1 MKYLLA
7 TILLFTLGACGL
19 HQPVESTT
27 TAPAEKTTTE
37 QHSPTQPDLSG
48 MQPDFLYLAAQKAT
62 REGNRELALQLL
74 TALVAKQPNA
84 ITPHMQLIDLLME
97 SGRIDEAEQHIA
109 HMLSNKALPAE
120 QREQLQLAQYRIYIS
135 HDQPQ
140 LALEKLNTF
149 LQKHPAHDTARTMQ
163 ASILAGLGRMDE
175 ALASIKLGIKQH
187 ESAGLRMLQARL
199 LIKRGDLKRAKA
211 SLLRVQHLMP
221 DNDAAVLMLSAL
233 AAQMKDHE
241 QAEKLLRDFLAN
253 HPQDIRVSHALAKLL
268 VAQARLPE
276 AIIVY
281 RNAAK
286 HAGDSP
292 VVLRP
297 LGMLYFQD
305 KDYEQAVQTFRTLVK
320 LQPDD
325 SNRFYLAASLEAMDK
340 LDEAKSIYT
349 KITHASKMYTQAQI
363 RLAAM
368 DLQENKLSKAKARM
382 LAILHE
388 KPQQLD
394 AHLLLSTIRL
404 NSKEYKQVLDET
416 EPLLRLKK
424 LPPQLLFNR
433 AVAFE
438 HFKNYDQ
445 VETTLNRV
453 LEHSPNYTEA
463 LNFLGYTYADQGIKL
478 DRAKAL
484 ILRALHLKPN
494 DGYYLDSLAWV
505 YYKTGDYKQAA
516 ETQAKAIKLVAD
528 DSVMHEH
535 YGDILWRSGN
545 TQAAQQAWR
554 KALELKSDH
563 PRLIKAKISKGLPPV
578 DH

>member
-1 MKYLLA
+1 MKNLLT
-7 TILLFTLGACGL
+7 TILLLSLAACGL
-19 HQPVESTT
+19 HQPAEDASTT
-27 TAPAEKTTTE
+27 SAEKAAE
-37 QHSPTQPDLSG
+37 QPSRTQADLSD
-48 MQPDFLYLAAQKAT
+48 MQPDFLYLAAQKAS
-62 REGNRELALQLL
+62 RDGNRELAIQLL
-74 TALVAKQPNA
+74 SALIAKQPNA
-84 ITPHMQLIDLLME
+84 VAPHMQLIDLLMQ

-109 HMLSNKALPAE
+109 RILDNKTLSEE
-120 QREQLQLAQYRIYIS
+120 QREQLQLAQYRIYIARN
-135 HDQPQ
+135 QPQ

-149 LQKHPAHDTARTMQ
+149 LRSHPAHDTARTMQ
-163 ASILAGLGRMDE
+163 ASILAGLGRTDE
-175 ALASIKLGIKQH
+175 ALASINLGIKQQ
-187 ESAGLRMLQARL
+187 ESAGLRMMQARI
-199 LIKRGDLKRAKA
+199 LIKKGDLNEAKA

-221 DNDAAVLMLSAL
+221 DDDTAVLMLSAL
-233 AAQMKDHE
+233 ASQMKDHE
-241 QAEKLLRDFLAN
+241 QAEKLLRDFLTG
-253 HPQDIRVSHALAKLL
+253 HPEDIRVSHALARLL
-268 VAQARLPE
+268 VTQSRLPE

-281 RNAAK
+281 RNAAE
-286 HAGDSP
+286 HAGNSP
-292 VVLRP
+292 LVLRP

-305 KDYEQAVQTFRTLVK
+305 RDYEQAAQTFHKLVE
-320 LQPDD
+320 LQPND

-340 LDEAKSIYT
+340 QAEAKLIYE
-349 KITHASKMYTQAQI
+349 KIAPASKMHTQAQI

-368 DLQENKLSKAKARM
+368 EMRENKLNRAETRM
-382 LAILHE
+382 LAILHD

-404 NSKEYKQVLDET
+404 NRKEYRRMLDET

-438 HFKNYDQ
+438 HFKDYDQ

-478 DRAKAL
+478 DKAKLL

-505 YYKTGDYKQAA
+505 YYKTGDYKKAA
-516 ETQAKAIKLVAD
+516 ETQAKAIKQVSD

-535 YGDILWRSGN
+535 YGDILWRSGDI
-545 TQAAQQAWR
+545 QGAQQAWR
-554 KALELKSDH
+554 KALELKSEH
-563 PRLIKAKISKGLPPV
+563 PRLIKEKISKGLPAI